1 MARGSYSGRSRES
14 GEAVKGTA
22 GSRRINYV
30 EWHCSSDGCILVE
43 KPELTWGLQVVR
55 VILSGK
61 YFRIVTKTL
70 N

>member
-1 MARGSYSGRSRES
+1 MPWLARGSYSGRSRES

-43 KPELTWGLQVVR
+43 KPELTWGLQVVSKGHSQWK
-55 VILSGK
+55 V
-61 YFRIVTKTL
+61 F
-70 N
+70 